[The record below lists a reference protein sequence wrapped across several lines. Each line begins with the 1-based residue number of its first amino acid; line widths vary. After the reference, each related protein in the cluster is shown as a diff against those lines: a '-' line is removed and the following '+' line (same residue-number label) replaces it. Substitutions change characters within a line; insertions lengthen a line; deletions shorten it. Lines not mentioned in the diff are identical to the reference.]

1 MLMNASMLMNPLST
15 PWLANTNKHSLCNKV
30 LLKYTYLYKL
40 VPKRYYSQTNSSYQ
54 TRKQFHPS
62 NRLTS
67 SFQIL
72 NHFWY
77 YSLSI
82 YLIQNFI
89 MKIKVLKNNPQLQF
103 HIMSR
108 IRTKLQLRSQFETLM
123 QNSPAISSH
132 VRDCEKT
139 AIAITI

>member
-1 MLMNASMLMNPLST
+1 
-15 PWLANTNKHSLCNKV
+15 
-30 LLKYTYLYKL
+30 
-40 VPKRYYSQTNSSYQ
+40 
-54 TRKQFHPS
+54 
-62 NRLTS
+62 
-67 SFQIL
+67 
-72 NHFWY
+72 
-77 YSLSI
+77 
-82 YLIQNFI
+82 